1 MKAYQ
6 TALVL
11 LFTLAAASAQAVD
24 NFDVELDS
32 AADPRLFTAN
42 FTSSLIQVNS
52 TLLAY
57 ALIGVAII
65 GAVLVAISFLF
76 LETAN
81 ASESSY
87 GSYGQSYGQYSQYA
101 RSAQNGFFDG
111 MNIVQWISMLQDV
124 YEKFDYNDLDC
135 QKRLICEVMREPE
148 YYGTVAQKFKTGF
161 QYAKYLE
168 VLDLPDDMRELLDEY
183 MDANSRADQ
192 QKSCDDFFTCPYSI
206 RDSMKRNIADTNNL

>member
-1 MKAYQ
+1 MKAF
-6 TALVL
+6 ACVL
-11 LFTLAAASAQAVD
+11 LCTLAAAVSAD
-24 NFDVELDS
+24 SFDTELDS
-32 AADPRLFTAN
+32 TSDPRLFIAN
-42 FTSSLIQVNS
+42 FTSSLIQVNA
-52 TLLAY
+52 TILAY
-57 ALIGVAII
+57 GLIAVALV
-65 GAVLVAISFLF
+65 GAVLVALSFALTSGSVAD
-76 LETAN
+76 ET
-81 ASESSY
+81 Y
-87 GSYGQSYGQYSQYA
+87 GSNYGQYSQYSQYA

-192 QKSCDDFFTCPYSI
+192 QKTCDDFFTCPYSI
-206 RDSMKRNIADTNNL
+206 KDSMKRNIADSNNL

>member
-1 MKAYQ
+1 MKALQ
-6 TALVL
+6 TACVL
-11 LFTLAAASAQAVD
+11 LFTLACAQAD
-24 NFDVELDS
+24 SYDVELDS
-32 AADPRLFTAN
+32 AADPRLFIAN
-42 FTSSLIQVNS
+42 FTSSLIQVNA
-52 TLLAY
+52 TILAY
-57 ALIGVAII
+57 GLIAVAII

-81 ASESSY
+81 ASDSSY
-87 GSYGQSYGQYSQYA
+87 GYGSSYNSYQYA
-101 RSAQNGFFDG
+101 RSAQHGFFEG

-192 QKSCDDFFTCPYSI
+192 QKTCEEFFTCPYSI
-206 RDSMKRNIADTNNL
+206 KDSMKRNIGDSNNL